1 MLIYRRA
8 GRLDQVDV
16 MTAHR
21 FQHFH
26 FHFAV
31 VEAPDKAPAEGHSQS
46 LSYLFG
52 KRAIR
57 RTCKD

>member
-1 MLIYRRA
+1 
-8 GRLDQVDV
+8 

-31 VEAPDKAPAEGHSQS
+31 VEAPDTAPAEGHSQS